1 MSAGGTGGTL
11 KTLTLDSDEYVNQ
24 VILYKNNYNNGQ
36 RIFYAEFKTNKGRSL
51 SGGKKSGSSITLNAP
66 QGYYL
71 AGFFGRAGANVDKL
85 GIIWKSLPL
94 SCVKCFMYNS
104 CKSSISSTVAALIS
118 KYIRPLSKILL
129 ILISDVS

>member
-1 MSAGGTGGTL
+1 LSAGGTGGTL

-94 SCVKCFMYNS
+94 SQ
-104 CKSSISSTVAALIS
+104 
-118 KYIRPLSKILL
+118 
-129 ILISDVS
+129 